1 MTQRAPHLPLS
12 FLSMHRC
19 FGAKQRFTSS
29 LPSTSRRITESTP
42 PITIAWKMNSS
53 TFPLLL
59 VVAIAALFFVN
70 AKDIQKETPPTG
82 LRRAADNELS
92 RGRETWFEALQTP
105 NITCPCSCS
114 TPYGRRFVGP
124 EQVSGEGVLIQIIPI
139 PGSPPEHTQI
149 CLLQETATPAMNAF
163 PYVVWW

>member
-1 MTQRAPHLPLS
+1 
-12 FLSMHRC
+12 MHRC
-19 FGAKQRFTSS
+19 LGRSNDSRPNK
-29 LPSTSRRITESTP
+29 PSIHFKAHYRVHASNYS
-42 PITIAWKMNSS
+42 IAWKMNSS

-59 VVAIAALFFVN
+59 VVTIAALFFVN
-70 AKDIQKETPPTG
+70 AEDIQKDTPPSG
-82 LRRAADNELS
+82 LRRAADSEFS

-114 TPYGRRFVGP
+114 TPYGRRFVGS

-163 PYVVWW
+163 PYVAWW